1 MLYATT
7 TSAPVFGLRRE
18 IDRLF
23 EDTFGRAQLGRSEW
37 APAVNIHETDLELT
51 FAVELPGVKLED
63 VAVTAVN
70 GVLTIEGERTE
81 ERKEAEDRRYHLVE
95 RNYGSFMRRF
105 QLPPGVDSDKIE
117 ADVEL
122 GMLRVR
128 VPKAALPQPK
138 TIQIT
143 AGAPA
148 SNRTQQAIGGD
159 VNRQASTKAT
169 EAAAAHQAN

>member
-7 TSAPVFGLRRE
+7 STAPVFGLRRE

-23 EDTFGRAQLGRSEW
+23 EDTFRRGQPGRSEW
-37 APAVNIHETDLELT
+37 VPAVDIRETSEALT

-63 VAVTAVN
+63 VAVTALD

-81 ERKEAEDRRYHLVE
+81 ERKEGEDDRYHLAE
-95 RNYGSFMRRF
+95 RNYGAFLRRF
-105 QLPPGVDSDKIE
+105 QLPPGVDSEKIE
-117 ADVEL
+117 ADVEH

-138 TIQIT
+138 TIRIR
-143 AGAPA
+143 AGASA
-148 SNRTQQAIGGD
+148 SGRTPQVISGD
-159 VNRQASTKAT
+159 ESRQASANATET
-169 EAAAAHQAN
+169 EAAGAR

>member
-7 TSAPVFGLRRE
+7 PTAPVFGLRRE

-23 EDTFGRAQLGRSEW
+23 EDTFGRGQLGRSEW
-37 APAVNIHETDLELT
+37 APAVNIHETEEELT

-63 VAVTAVN
+63 IAVSAIN

-81 ERKEAEDRRYHLVE
+81 DLKEGEGARYHLVE

-105 QLPPGVDSDKIE
+105 QLPQGVDSEKIE
-117 ADVEL
+117 ADVEQ
-122 GMLRVR
+122 GMLQVR

-138 TIQIT
+138 KIRITGGASASGRAKQVTGGGESRQASARETET
-143 AGAPA
+143 AGA
-148 SNRTQQAIGGD
+148 
-159 VNRQASTKAT
+159 RQAK
-169 EAAAAHQAN
+169 